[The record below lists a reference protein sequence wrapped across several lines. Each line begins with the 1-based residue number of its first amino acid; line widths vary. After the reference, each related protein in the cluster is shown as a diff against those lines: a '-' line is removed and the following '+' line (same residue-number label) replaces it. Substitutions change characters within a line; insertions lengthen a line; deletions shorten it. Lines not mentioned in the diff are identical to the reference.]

1 MFFPQTRQ
9 QLMARSVLGNDV
21 VQETVD
27 RVKLH
32 SDYVPAYQGLVR
44 MATNITR
51 AFDTVDVS

>member
-1 MFFPQTRQ
+1 
-9 QLMARSVLGNDV
+9 MARSVLGNDV

-51 AFDTVDVS
+51 AFDTVDMS